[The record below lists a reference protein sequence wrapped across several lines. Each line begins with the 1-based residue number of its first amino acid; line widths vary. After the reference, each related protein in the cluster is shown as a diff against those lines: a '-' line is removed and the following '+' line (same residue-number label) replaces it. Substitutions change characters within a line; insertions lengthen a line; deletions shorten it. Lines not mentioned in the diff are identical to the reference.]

1 MASSRTRVADKRK
14 TRFNPAYIG
23 PALAGSVRK
32 LSPLTLWRNPVML
45 IVEAGSLL
53 TTLLTVLDAVH
64 GRNIGF
70 NLQISVWLWFTVLFA
85 NFAESLAEA
94 QGAARAESLRKSRHD
109 LAARVLR
116 PDGSIEQVPATR
128 LHKDDVILL
137 AEGEVVAGDGEV
149 IEGTSLVDES
159 AITGESAPVI
169 REAGGDRSAVTAG
182 SRILSGTVRV
192 RVTVNPGETFLDNM
206 IKMVEGTKRH
216 KTPNEIALEILLVGL
231 TVLFIVVVA
240 ALPAFARYMHVTTTV
255 PILVSLLV
263 CLMPTTIG
271 GLLPAIGIAG
281 TERLLARN
289 VIALSGRAIEAS
301 GDVNAVLLDK
311 TGTITLGN
319 RMAAEIMPASGATRE
334 EATEAAL
341 LSSLSDETPEGRS
354 IVVLCKN
361 ELGIK
366 GRDIRTPESSTFV
379 PFSAKTRMSGIDS
392 GTRRIRK
399 GSVDAVRAWVEESG
413 GSFADDLAR
422 EVDAVAGR
430 GDTPLVIAED
440 RVPGFTGS
448 GVQAGT
454 GTLGPSNPGT
464 LVRVLGIIRLKDVL
478 KQGIRGRLAQL
489 RQMGIRSV
497 MITGDNPLTA
507 ASIAAEAGLDDFV
520 AQARPEAKL
529 ELIRKYQSDG
539 QLVAMIGD
547 GTNDAPALA
556 QADVAVAM
564 NAGTQAAREAANM
577 IDLDSNPTKLL
588 DIVEVGKQILI
599 TRGALTTFSIANDV
613 SKYFAIVPAIF
624 AASYPE
630 LGILNVMHLT
640 SPASAVLAAVI
651 FNAVIIPLLI
661 PLALRGVRFR
671 TSSASALLRLNLL
684 VYGAGG
690 LLLPFVGIKLFDLI
704 LTLLHLA

>member
-1 MASSRTRVADKRK
+1 MADRSMTRL
-14 TRFNPAYIG
+14 NPAYVG
-23 PALAGSVRK
+23 TALAGSVRK

-53 TTLLTVLDAVH
+53 TTLLTVFDAAH
-64 GRNIGF
+64 GRNVGF

-109 LAARVLR
+109 LVARVLR
-116 PDGSIEQVPATR
+116 PDGSTAQAPATG
-128 LHKDDVILL
+128 LHKDDIILL

-149 IEGTSLVDES
+149 IEGTSLIDES

-182 SRILSGTVRV
+182 SRVLSGTIKV

-206 IKMVEGTKRH
+206 IKMVEGTKRR
-216 KTPNEIALEILLVGL
+216 KTPNEVALEILLVGL
-231 TVLFIVVVA
+231 TVLFIVVVV
-240 ALPAFARYMHVTTTV
+240 ALPAFARYIHVTTTV

-271 GLLPAIGIAG
+271 GLLPAVGIAG

-319 RMAAEIMPASGATRE
+319 RMAAEVIPAPGATKE
-334 EATEAAL
+334 ETTEAAL
-341 LSSLSDETPEGRS
+341 LSSLADETPEGRS
-354 IVVLCKN
+354 VVVLCKN

-366 GRDIRTPESSTFV
+366 GRDIRAPEGSTFV
-379 PFSAKTRMSGIDS
+379 PFSAKTRMSGINS

-399 GSVDAVRAWVEESG
+399 GSVDAVRAWVEENG
-413 GSFADDLAR
+413 GRFPDELAR
-422 EVDAVAGR
+422 EVDDVAGR
-430 GDTPLVIAED
+430 GDTPLVVAD
-440 RVPGFTGS
+440 
-448 GVQAGT
+448 
-454 GTLGPSNPGT
+454 GPRT
-464 LVRVLGIIRLKDVL
+464 LGIIRLKDVL

-529 ELIRKYQSDG
+529 ELIRRYQSDG

-630 LGILNVMHLT
+630 LGVLNIMHLS
-640 SPASAVLAAVI
+640 SPSSAVLAAVI

-671 TSSASALLRLNLL
+671 ARSASSLLRLNLL
-684 VYGAGG
+684 VYGVGG
-690 LLLPFVGIKLFDLI
+690 LLLPFVGIKLFDLV
-704 LTLLHLA
+704 LAWLHVV

>member
-1 MASSRTRVADKRK
+1 VTDKRRTRFD
-14 TRFNPAYIG
+14 PAYIV

-32 LSPLTLWRNPVML
+32 LNPFTLWRNPVML
-45 IVEAGSLL
+45 IVEAGSFLAA
-53 TTLLTVLDAVH
+53 LLTVLDAAR
-64 GRNIGF
+64 GRDIGF
-70 NLQISVWLWFTVLFA
+70 GLQISVWLWFTVLFA

-94 QGAARAESLRKSRHD
+94 QGTARAESLRKSRHD
-109 LAARVLR
+109 LVARVLR
-116 PDGSIEQVPATR
+116 LDGSTAPVPATE

-137 AEGEVVAGDGEV
+137 AEGEVVAGDGEIV
-149 IEGTSLVDES
+149 DGTSLVDES

-182 SRILSGTVRV
+182 SRILSGAVKV

-319 RMAAEIMPASGATRE
+319 RMASEVIPSANSTRE
-334 EATEAAL
+334 ETLDAAL

-366 GRDIRTPESSTFV
+366 GSDIRAPEGSTFV

-392 GTRRIRK
+392 GPRRIRK
-399 GSVDAVRAWVEESG
+399 GSVDAVRAWVEECG
-413 GSFADDLAR
+413 GRFPDELAG

-430 GDTPLVIAED
+430 GDTPLVVAD
-440 RVPGFTGS
+440 
-448 GVQAGT
+448 
-454 GTLGPSNPGT
+454 GPRP
-464 LVRVLGIIRLKDVL
+464 LGIIRLKDVL

-529 ELIRKYQSDG
+529 DLIRKYQVDG

-630 LGILNVMHLT
+630 LGVLNIMHLT

-651 FNAVIIPLLI
+651 FNAVIIPVLI

-684 VYGAGG
+684 VYGLGG
-690 LLLPFVGIKLFDLI
+690 LLLPFVGIKLLDLL